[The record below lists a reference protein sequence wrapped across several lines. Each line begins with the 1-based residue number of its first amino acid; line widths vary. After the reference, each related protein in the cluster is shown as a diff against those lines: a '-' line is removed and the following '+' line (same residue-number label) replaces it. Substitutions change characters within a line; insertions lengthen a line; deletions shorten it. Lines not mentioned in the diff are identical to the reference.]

1 MIKYYWQFTLLILSL
16 SSLACQPVKEENQ
29 SSTLING
36 STEQKDWVEQL
47 NARSKAMAALYTDN
61 AVKVLESGR
70 VIEGAAAI
78 ADFYAKVSY
87 QVDSLHGIKTI
98 IANID
103 SSYEYEIAAFKTD
116 DNRQFKKLIIWDRTS
131 TKKKRTLEFVAEVGP
146 VGIESAI
153 EQQRVQWIDRCN
165 AHDVKGLVRQVYSP
179 EAIYYNHKPII
190 RGSEA
195 IIQEY
200 QYMNNENYQLTLRPI
215 ILEMVNEQCA
225 IEIGQCVGSYKEKYI
240 LVWEKNKQNQWR
252 ILMDSNI

>member
-1 MIKYYWQFTLLILSL
+1 MIKCYWQLALLILSL
-16 SSLACQPVKEENQ
+16 SSLACQPVKEEHP

-36 STEQKDWVEQL
+36 SVEHKDWVEQL
-47 NARSKAMAALYTDN
+47 NARSKTIATLYTDH

-70 VIEGAAAI
+70 VMEGAAAI

-87 QVDSLHGIKTI
+87 QVDSLHSIKTI
-98 IANID
+98 MANRD
-103 SSYEYEIAAFKTD
+103 ASYEYEIAAFKTD
-116 DNRQFKKLIIWDRTS
+116 DDRQFKKLIIWDRTP
-131 TKKKRTLEFVAEVGP
+131 TKKKRALEFVAEVGP
-146 VGIESAI
+146 VGTEFGI

-165 AHDVKGLVRQVYSP
+165 AHDVEGLVRQVYSP
-179 EAIYYNHKPII
+179 NAIYYNHKPII

-200 QYMNNENYQLTLRPI
+200 QYMNNENYQLSLRPI

-225 IEIGQCVGSYKEKYI
+225 IEIGQCVGSYKGKYI
-240 LVWEKNKQNQWR
+240 LVWEKNEQDQWR